1 VVLFAELYEALLV
14 VLLVEQDEVL
24 SEVSSEALPVEPYVV
39 LSAEPYEELLEVP
52 DAVLL
57 VVLCEVLPVVPYVG
71 LFAELYEALLE
82 VPDAVQP
89 VVLCEVLP
97 EVPYAGL
104 FAGLSVELLEEPCV
118 VLGTVLDPM
127 QILQMLKTVS
137 KPLTDQ
143 SFSFLSPN
151 NICLSFILT
160 NLKQIVKVFLD
171 LFFSFKMTSL
181 GRSIHSYDSKN
192 NKLNLPSLYSQ
203 SQIGHNLYRG
213 SH

>member
-1 VVLFAELYEALLV
+1 VALFAELYAARPEEPLV
-14 VLLVEQDEVL
+14 VLLVEQDEAFFAVQIDVQDEVF
-24 SEVSSEALPVEPYVV
+24 SEVLPVEPFVV
-39 LSAEPYEELLEVP
+39 LFAELFVVRLE
-52 DAVLL
+52 A
-57 VVLCEVLPVVPYVG
+57 LCEVLPVEPYAVR
-71 LFAELYEALLE
+71 LEA
-82 VPDAVQP
+82 PDAVQP
-89 VVLCEVLP
+89 VVLGEVLP
-97 EVPYAGL
+97 EVPYAGLSVELLGEPYAGL

-171 LFFSFKMTSL
+171 LFFSFKMTSS
-181 GRSIHSYDSKN
+181 GR
-192 NKLNLPSLYSQ
+192 
-203 SQIGHNLYRG
+203 
-213 SH
+213 

>member
-1 VVLFAELYEALLV
+1 VALFAARPEELLV
-14 VLLVEQDEVL
+14 VLLVEQDEAFFAVQIDVQDEVF
-24 SEVSSEALPVEPYVV
+24 SEVLPVEPFVV
-39 LSAEPYEELLEVP
+39 
-52 DAVLL
+52 
-57 VVLCEVLPVVPYVG
+57 
-71 LFAELYEALLE
+71 LFAELFVVRLEALG
-82 VPDAVQP
+82 
-89 VVLCEVLP
+89 EVLP
-97 EVPYAGL
+97 EVPYAGP

-151 NICLSFILT
+151 NIRLSFILT

-171 LFFSFKMTSL
+171 LFFSFKMTSSV
-181 GRSIHSYDSKN
+181 RSIHSYDSKN